1 MCTPSLE
8 NVRWQFCL
16 LYVEPQLT
24 HSSSIPSTA
33 SHVKR
38 VGRSS
43 RGSYLLEST
52 LHSEV
57 TQDNNQLGILE
68 IRKMEE
74 LDAKFELTG
83 YTLYFISTK

>member
-8 NVRWQFCL
+8 NVRWQFYL
-16 LYVEPQLT
+16 LYIESQLA

-33 SHVKR
+33 PHVKCM
-38 VGRSS
+38 GRPS
-43 RGSYLLEST
+43 RGSYLWEST
-52 LHSEV
+52 FHSEI

-83 YTLYFISTK
+83 YTLYFLSTK